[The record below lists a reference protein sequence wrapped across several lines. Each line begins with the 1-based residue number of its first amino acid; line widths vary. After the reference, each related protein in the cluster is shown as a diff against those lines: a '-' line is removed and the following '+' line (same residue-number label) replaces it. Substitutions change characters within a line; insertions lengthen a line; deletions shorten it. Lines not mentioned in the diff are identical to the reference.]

1 MKILIVGGTG
11 LIGGHAAL
19 HLQSLGHE
27 ITIAARNPPPAATPA
42 HSDQSRSTTS
52 NAAV

>member
-19 HLQSLGHE
+19 HLHAQGNPVTL
-27 ITIAARNPPPAATPA
+27 AAR
-42 HSDQSRSTTS
+42 
-52 NAAV
+52 